1 MTVTVWLN
9 IADRLITPMEQGERL
24 FHDDVRSS
32 VRDQTSL
39 STNALG
45 RRTQERTEGRERE
58 SASLRGCYLPI
69 GVLIR
74 RVNIYGIDL
83 RRKVTSDIFDSHNDV
98 SISLRCFVV
107 NSSYLSRDMYIS
119 NRETVNF

>member
-24 FHDDVRSS
+24 FRDDVRSS

-69 GVLIR
+69 GVLIGAASTFTGS
-74 RVNIYGIDL
+74 IYEKRL
-83 RRKVTSDIFDSHNDV
+83 RKKI
-98 SISLRCFVV
+98 
-107 NSSYLSRDMYIS
+107 
-119 NRETVNF
+119 